1 MKIYFADRSELKAIK
16 VATGTD
22 KILVGSALGYFVRH
36 YRTIAQY

>member
-16 VATGTD
+16 VATGTGEL
-22 KILVGSALGYFVRH
+22 LVGSTLGYFVRH